1 LCTPPR
7 ARAASPAAPAG
18 AAATAAAAAA
28 AASRSGSAGHISVS
42 NELRSEWFARGNVQN
57 TTKESTRRAVMAGPQ
72 PTSKF
77 SSTSPFVTEPNKLR
91 VVRVA
96 DHMSSPAA
104 KQVLQKETQDVC
116 LSASRFLSRQSGT
129 KIVSA
134 TTPITAERLV
144 RNALPAAQWSKTPVP
159 APTRKSPVRTTYDTQ
174 EHVVY
179 SRMQL
184 WMKTPARWPSAIVP
198 IFL

>member
-1 LCTPPR
+1 
-7 ARAASPAAPAG
+7 
-18 AAATAAAAAA
+18 
-28 AASRSGSAGHISVS
+28 
-42 NELRSEWFARGNVQN
+42 
-57 TTKESTRRAVMAGPQ
+57 
-72 PTSKF
+72 
-77 SSTSPFVTEPNKLR
+77 
-91 VVRVA
+91 
-96 DHMSSPAA
+96 MSSLAA

-134 TTPITAERLV
+134 TTPITAGRLV

-184 WMKTPARWPSAIVP
+184 WMKTPARWPNAIVP

>member
-1 LCTPPR
+1 
-7 ARAASPAAPAG
+7 
-18 AAATAAAAAA
+18 
-28 AASRSGSAGHISVS
+28 
-42 NELRSEWFARGNVQN
+42 
-57 TTKESTRRAVMAGPQ
+57 M
-72 PTSKF
+72 
-77 SSTSPFVTEPNKLR
+77 
-91 VVRVA
+91 
-96 DHMSSPAA
+96 
-104 KQVLQKETQDVC
+104 C

-134 TTPITAERLV
+134 TTPITAGRLV

-159 APTRKSPVRTTYDTQ
+159 APTRKSLVRTTYDTQ
-174 EHVVY
+174 EHVVH